1 MNKCII
7 ICKYLS
13 FIIDIMKAHSDLK
26 NILIISRNLLNSLL
40 DISNKDLTNSEV
52 KLLAKCKSNSLELLK
67 DILTI
72 LSKLEARNLVLKSK
86 INIEK

>member
-1 MNKCII
+1 
-7 ICKYLS
+7 
-13 FIIDIMKAHSDLK
+13 MKAHSDLK